1 MNSKV
6 ASYEAPSGWVG
17 HPEGAAWPT
26 SLERLDSDTE
36 TVWVA
41 TYWDGTVVQAES
53 LGDIDPHL
61 NYDVLSTYLQGA

>member
-6 ASYEAPSGWVG
+6 VSYEASSGWVG
-17 HPEGAAWPT
+17 HPEGAAWPVA
-26 SLERLDSDTE
+26 LERLDSDTE

-41 TYWDGTVVQAES
+41 TYWDGTVVRAES